1 MQGRRV
7 LGALRHRNYRLY
19 FTGQAIATIGT
30 WMSSIAQS
38 WLVLQMTDSGLWV
51 GLVLATQFTPI
62 LVLGPVGGLVADRY
76 PKRRVLQVTQSLFII
91 PALTLFLISTH
102 LNQAHVWMVFCSA
115 LFFGCIQVFD
125 VPARQSFVIEM
136 VGREDLMQAIA
147 LNSTVW
153 NTAAVIGPSIA
164 GLLIAYIGL
173 PFCFLTNSLTYFGSI
188 TALTLMTNLPAVVRG
203 SEQGPVWKRLLE
215 GANYAR
221 RDPVVGPMLLLTA
234 TFSLF
239 AMNRLTLIPLFA
251 KQVLH
256 AGPAGYGF
264 LMASIGFGSMTAA
277 FSLAVFARRASGSM
291 QFFVGLGWVLA
302 LAAFSFS
309 RVFWLSAFLLWVSG
323 FCQISFLATTNTRI
337 QTLTPDNLRGRVMS
351 LYAQS
356 LMGTNPVGSS
366 SAGALSAAFGAPVA
380 MLIGTVVAVVVLVVV
395 RVVRPG
401 VFSTDSSPSAF

>member
-1 MQGRRV
+1 
-7 LGALRHRNYRLY
+7 
-19 FTGQAIATIGT
+19 
-30 WMSSIAQS
+30 MSSIAQS

-62 LVLGPVGGLVADRY
+62 LVLGPLGGLVADRY
-76 PKRRVLQVTQSLFII
+76 PKRRILQITQSLFII
-91 PALTLFLISTH
+91 PALTLYLISSH
-102 LNQAHVWMVFCSA
+102 IHQAQVWMVFCA
-115 LFFGCIQVFD
+115 AVFFGCIQVFD

-136 VGREDLMQAIA
+136 VGREDLMNAIA

-153 NTAAVIGPSIA
+153 NTAAVIGPSVA

-188 TALTLMTNLPAVVRG
+188 TALSLMTNLPTLVSAGDHG
-203 SEQGPVWKRLLE
+203 SVWKRLLE
-215 GANYAR
+215 GADYAR

-251 KQVLH
+251 KQILH

-264 LMASIGFGSMTAA
+264 LMAAIGFGSMTAA
-277 FSLAVFARRASGSM
+277 FSLAVLARRASGAQ
-291 QFFVGLGWVLA
+291 QFLVGLGWVLS
-302 LAAFSFS
+302 LAVFSFS
-309 RVFWLSAFLLWVSG
+309 RAFWLSAALLWMSG
-323 FCQISFLATTNTRI
+323 FCQIWFLATTNTRI
-337 QTLTPDNLRGRVMS
+337 QTLTPDKLRGRVMS

-356 LMGTNPVGSS
+356 LMGTNPIGSS
-366 SAGALSAAFGAPVA
+366 SAGAFSAAFGAPVA
-380 MLIGTVVAVVVLVVV
+380 MLIGTLVAAVVLIVM

-401 VFSTDSSPSAF
+401 IFSTESSPSAF